1 MSSSR
6 KNSRKS
12 KGKGKESSSKIPNT
26 DEANEQWLSSLLSMG
41 SPPGQYPYAGPS
53 PLQTPPVRRLSP
65 YFQSALSMPS
75 PADDVYRP
83 QIVTSLF
90 DTPGSTPG
98 DEESQAATYT
108 TDPTLSTDDYE
119 VEETPAEPPSRSG
132 KGKAPA
138 STAATD
144 TASDEKPKRVRTTYT
159 LEESELIANCWA
171 DTTQNAERSNY
182 QTELMF
188 WERVAEK
195 YTSNKT
201 ASMKD
206 HGSEAIR
213 WHWERLMRDCGHFN
227 GIYSNLMTNMT
238 SGQNEHMVR
247 DEAMQRYN
255 GQFLSKGFKYW
266 KIYDRLK
273 DLPKFRTEMHS
284 ALHGKSVRSRLSGAE
299 SEGSATPI
307 DLTGDGPHERPVG
320 AKKAK
325 GRRKGKGASSDA
337 QSESPFLQ
345 QATFSSNA
353 ATLAQ
358 FYTLYFTGGGTP
370 EEKQSLWSTIQNM
383 KIKMGLSS
391 DAPPS

>member
-1 MSSSR
+1 MSFWKKSSR
-6 KNSRKS
+6 SGKD
-12 KGKGKESSSKIPNT
+12 KGKGKESSSQIPNT
-26 DEANEQWLSSLLSMG
+26 DEANEQWMQSLLAMG
-41 SPPGQYPYAGPS
+41 SPPGQLPYGGPS
-53 PLQTPPVRRLSP
+53 PLQTPPARRLSP
-65 YFQSALSMPS
+65 YFNSAGRMPF

-83 QIVTSLF
+83 QF

-98 DEESQAATYT
+98 DQESQAAT
-108 TDPTLSTDDYE
+108 LSAEDFE
-119 VEETPAEPPSRSG
+119 VEETPTEPPSRSG
-132 KGKAPA
+132 RGKAPA
-138 STAATD
+138 SSAATD
-144 TASDEKPKRVRTTYT
+144 TGSDERPKRVRTTYT
-159 LEESELIANCWA
+159 LQESELIADCWA
-171 DTTQNAERSNY
+171 DTSQDAERSNY
-182 QTELMF
+182 QTEIIF
-188 WERVAEK
+188 WERIAAK
-195 YTSNKT
+195 YRSHKT

-213 WHWERLMRDCGHFN
+213 RHWERLMRDCGHFN
-227 GIYSNLMTNMT
+227 GIYSNLMTHMT

-247 DEAMQRYN
+247 DEAIRMYS

-299 SEGSATPI
+299 SEGSAIPI
-307 DLTGDGPHERPVG
+307 DLSEDGPHERPVG

-337 QSESPFLQ
+337 QSEPQFIQ
-345 QATFSSNA
+345 QATLSANVA
-353 ATLAQ
+353 NLTQL
-358 FYTLYFTGGGTP
+358 YTLYFTGGGTP

-383 KIKMGLSS
+383 KILMGLPP